1 MEMPILRME
10 IGRGHATIDNGHSKG
25 GSNIGD
31 GNGNRNFNIDD
42 GKDDRGSTIDKGN
55 INCEGGPAATF
66 QWEAIDRPQGSAVA
80 GIERRNVRCSA
91 EILQFWCNFV
101 LFLVWRRGVAFVA
114 CGGSATVCDSR
125 EPEQIYIWK
134 LTSGSFPPPPD
145 PNMT

>member
-10 IGRGHATIDNGHSKG
+10 IGRGHAAIDNGQSKG

-42 GKDDRGSTIDKGN
+42 GKDDRGSTIDKGT

-80 GIERRNVRCSA
+80 GIERQNVGCSA
-91 EILQFWCNFV
+91 EILRFRCDFV
-101 LFLVWRRGVAFVA
+101 LFSAIFVWRRGVAFVDGNGNGDA
-114 CGGSATVCDSR
+114 HRRWPGQRRVFRHCVKRKG
-125 EPEQIYIWK
+125 K
-134 LTSGSFPPPPD
+134 K
-145 PNMT
+145 